1 VAPISC
7 QRALFEIP
15 EGVAYFD
22 CAKMSPLLNAAAD
35 AGRRGLE
42 RKSRPWEIKA
52 AHFFDES
59 ERVRGLYARLIGAA
73 ADDIAIVPSV
83 SYGMATA
90 LRNVRVEAGQSIVT
104 LGDDFPSGIY
114 AARALA
120 KQAEAQVVT
129 VSKPESG
136 ADWTAALLEA
146 IDGGTALV
154 VSPHVHWVHGTVIDV
169 DAVARRCRSVGAA
182 LVLDTTQSMGAYPL
196 DLAAVNPDYVVAAS
210 YKWLLGPYSLGFLYV
225 APRNQQGRPLEE
237 GWMTRAGAED
247 FRHLTGY
254 PEELLPNAR
263 RFDMGERANFALLPV
278 AGAAIEQLL
287 EWGTAEISST
297 VGAMTMRLEGE
308 LAAFGLR
315 AEAGRAPHFLS
326 VRFEGGMPADIEAR
340 LAAANVHVSLR
351 GETMRITPHLYN
363 NEADAER
370 LVAGLRQAVAAG
382 KQGRERL

>member
-1 VAPISC
+1 LIPC
-7 QRALFEIP
+7 QRALFDIP

-22 CAKMSPLLNAAAD
+22 CAKMSPLLKAAAE

-42 RKSRPWEIKA
+42 RKLHPWDVKA

-59 ERVRGLYARLIGAA
+59 ERVRGLYARLIGAS
-73 ADDIAIVPSV
+73 ADDVAIIPSV

-90 LRNVRVEAGQSIVT
+90 VRNVRVGAGQTIVT

-120 KQAEAQVVT
+120 KQAEAEVVT
-129 VSKPESG
+129 VAKPEAG
-136 ADWTAALLEA
+136 AEWTAALLDA

-154 VSPHVHWVHGTVIDV
+154 VAPHVHWVHGIVIDV
-169 DAVARRCRSVGAA
+169 EAVARRCRSVGAT

-196 DLAAVNPDYVVAAS
+196 DLAAVDPDYIVAAS

-225 APRNQQGRPLEE
+225 APRNQGGRPLEE
-237 GWMTRAGAED
+237 GWMTRTGAHD
-247 FRHLTGY
+247 FRRITAY
-254 PEELLPNAR
+254 PEELQADAR

-287 EWGTAEISST
+287 AWGTASIAAT
-297 VGAMTMRLEGE
+297 VGAMTQRLEGE
-308 LAAFGLR
+308 LAELCIR

-326 VRFEGGMPADIEAR
+326 VRFDGGLPDDIEAR
-340 LAAANVHVSLR
+340 LAAADVHVSLR

-363 NEADAER
+363 NEQDAER
-370 LVAGLRQAVAAG
+370 LVASLKAAVA
-382 KQGRERL
+382 